1 MFWRTEKKTH
11 TNTTTFCNN
20 KKITY
25 ISKRIAYLNILS
37 VHLIQ
42 IYFLFLRLLFISL
55 FFYLALTSPWRACDV
70 TYSPNPPARDVDGD
84 VTADHTFCSCC
95 NRCCYRVWFA
105 CFLFLSLDVRLF
117 SLWVIIHII
126 LYLFPVFIVM
136 FSKSE
141 VIENLSSHSYSYF
154 LGH

>member
-84 VTADHTFCSCC
+84 VTADQTFCSCC

-105 CFLFLSLDVRLF
+105 CFLFFFVSRCEAVFLVGNYPYNTISIPRFHCHVFKIGSYRKLILS
-117 SLWVIIHII
+117 
-126 LYLFPVFIVM
+126 
-136 FSKSE
+136 
-141 VIENLSSHSYSYF
+141 
-154 LGH
+154 